1 MSICMFF
8 QNYFQ
13 TVLMSLL
20 HGFSYVGLLI
30 NIYIYFSC
38 FNKFVYLRIFN
49 IFFNFFIYLK
59 LAYIQ
64 PARAAFCTHPFAR
77 AAFYIHAPFCKGF
90 LLHTLWQEFFKNSLL
105 QGLALSQGLA
115 LLQGLPLLAIKPLCK
130 GSLWMLTL
138 SQGLKGPR
146 VKGNCSP
153 APVSFARLPLCQSCP
168 FARTS

>member
-1 MSICMFF
+1 MCKVRGENKQTHYIYKLKHIHIYIYLHTHVNMHVF

-105 QGLALSQGLA
+105 
-115 LLQGLPLLAIKPLCK
+115 
-130 GSLWMLTL
+130 
-138 SQGLKGPR
+138 
-146 VKGNCSP
+146 
-153 APVSFARLPLCQSCP
+153 
-168 FARTS
+168 